1 MTTKECPSCAMEV
14 KKTAASCPICGYEFP
29 QQKSS
34 IKWIALLM
42 LILFAY
48 PLIRL
53 LMRFID
59 NLF

>member
-1 MTTKECPSCAMEV
+1 MATKECSSCAMEV
-14 KKTAASCPICGYEFP
+14 DTAVETCPICGYEFP

-34 IKWIALLM
+34 IKWIALAM

-53 LMRFID
+53 ISRFLS
-59 NLF
+59 NL